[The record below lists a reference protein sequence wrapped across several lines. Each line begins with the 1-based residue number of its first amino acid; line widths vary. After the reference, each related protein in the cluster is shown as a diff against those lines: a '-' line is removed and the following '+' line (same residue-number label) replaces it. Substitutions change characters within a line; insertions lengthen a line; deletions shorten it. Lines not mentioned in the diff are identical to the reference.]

1 MARTSGTPGIAPVGG
16 RDAAAGPAGRARG
29 RSPRAVRW
37 IRGVVGVVVFLLLAE
52 AAGRLGLIS
61 RSALPLTSAVLA
73 RAVLLTGDGRFIAD
87 LGATLEAWA
96 VGLAIAVAVAVP
108 LGVVLGSLPGVRVAA
123 MAVVEFLRPI
133 PSVAL
138 ILLVGLLLGPGLRML
153 ATLIVYG
160 AIWPVL
166 YNTIAGI
173 DDVDPVAIQTHRA
186 FGFSRLAT
194 IRMVALPSAAPFIAT
209 GIRLASAVAIILD
222 IATGY
227 ITGRISGPGIGAFI
241 ADASTGAGNTTLIL
255 AATVWSGILGLV
267 LDLLLV
273 QAQRR
278 LLRWHEVRS
287 REPAQAQV
295 AT

>member
-1 MARTSGTPGIAPVGG
+1 MVRTSGTPGIAPAGG
-16 RDAAAGPAGRARG
+16 RDAVGAGTTGRARAG
-29 RSPRAVRW
+29 PSRAVRW
-37 IRGVVGVVVFLLLAE
+37 TRGAVGVLIFLLVAE
-52 AAGRLGLIS
+52 AVGRLGLIS
-61 RSALPLTSAVLA
+61 RSVLPLTSTVLA
-73 RAVLLTGDGRFIAD
+73 RTVLLIGDGRFLAD
-87 LGATLEAWA
+87 LGATLAAWA
-96 VGLAIAVAVAVP
+96 AGLAVAVAVAVP

-138 ILLVGLLLGPGLRML
+138 ILLVSLLLGPGLRML
-153 ATLIVYG
+153 VTLIVYG

-173 DDVDPVAIQTHRA
+173 DDVDPVAKETHRA

-194 IRMVALPSAAPFIAT
+194 IRMVALASAAPFIAT

-222 IATGY
+222 IAAGY
-227 ITGRISGPGIGAFI
+227 ITGRIDGPGIGAFI
-241 ADASTGAGNTTLIL
+241 ADASTGAANTTLIL
-255 AATVWSGILGLV
+255 AATVWAGILGLV

-278 LLRWHEVRS
+278 LLRWHDVRM
-287 REPAQAQV
+287 REV

>member
-1 MARTSGTPGIAPVGG
+1 MIRSRAP
-16 RDAAAGPAGRARG
+16 R
-29 RSPRAVRW
+29 VRW
-37 IRGVVGVVVFLLLAE
+37 TRGAVGVLVFGLLAE
-52 AAGRLGLIS
+52 AAGRAGLIS
-61 RSALPLTSAVLA
+61 RSSLPLTSTVLWRAA
-73 RAVLLTGDGRFIAD
+73 RLPGDTRFLAD
-87 LGATLEAWA
+87 LGATGEAWA
-96 VGLAIAVAVAVP
+96 VGLAVTVAVAVP

-138 ILLVGLLLGPGLRML
+138 ILLVSLLLGPGLRMM

-173 DDVDPVAIQTHRA
+173 DDVDPVAVQTHRA

-209 GIRLASAVAIILD
+209 GIRLASAVAIILT
-222 IATGY
+222 IASGF
-227 ITGRISGPGIGAFI
+227 ITGRINGPGLGAYI

-255 AATVWSGILGLV
+255 AATVWAGLLGLV

-273 QAQRR
+273 RAQRR
-278 LLRWHEVRS
+278 LLPWHHVLVAGSVPPEV
-287 REPAQAQV
+287 PA
-295 AT
+295 